1 MFKEGH
7 HYRFTMWGPGKDGLE
22 IHEYEPSEIVS
33 VELPLLKIRGEL
45 TVSIPT
51 IVTGVPRAGRDDRVE
66 DAPKRVGPAAH
77 GETIIN
83 TASIAFVSAKEE
95 D

>member
-22 IHEYEPSEIVS
+22 IHEYDPSEIVS

-45 TVSIPT
+45 TALKTPQRE
-51 IVTGVPRAGRDDRVE
+51 P
-66 DAPKRVGPAAH
+66 GPPHMARQSS
-77 GETIIN
+77 TRRP
-83 TASIAFVSAKEE
+83 
-95 D
+95 